1 MNDKEKRFANRFKK
15 ASLTSLLIDF
25 LETQR
30 SGLSDSLMT
39 NRRGC
44 SFYVEFKSVDNKVRS
59 ISCPLKGKFEKGQ
72 IAFLREKKTWGAPA
86 FVLAEIGGE
95 AYLLNPNFDL
105 EEMSNQEI
113 TASIASGF
121 KSGPVVAKGFP
132 AIITLLSVI
141 SVGRA

>member
-1 MNDKEKRFANRFKK
+1 MNDKESRFARRFKT
-15 ASLTSLLIDF
+15 ASQRSLLIDF

-44 SFYVEFKSVDNKVRS
+44 SFYVEFKSVDHKVRS
-59 ISCPLKGKFEKGQ
+59 LSCPLKGKFEKGQ
-72 IAFLREKKTWGAPA
+72 IAFLREKKSWGAPA

-105 EEMSNQEI
+105 EEMSNQDMA
-113 TASIASGF
+113 ASIESGF
-121 KSGPVVAKGFP
+121 TTGPIVAKGVP
-132 AIITLLSVI
+132 AIITILSIV
-141 SVGRA
+141 SVCK

>member
-1 MNDKEKRFANRFKK
+1 MNDRETKFARRFKASAQK
-15 ASLTSLLIDF
+15 ALLIDF

-39 NRRGC
+39 NRLGC
-44 SFYVEFKSVDNKVRS
+44 SFYVEFKSVDCKVRDM
-59 ISCPLKGKFEKGQ
+59 SCPLKGKFEKGQ

-105 EEMSNQEI
+105 EDMTNLDI
-113 TASIASGF
+113 VNSIDSWF
-121 KSGPVVAKGFP
+121 SSGPVVMYESK
-132 AIITLLSVI
+132 AIINFLS
-141 SVGRA
+141 SVSVDK

>member
-1 MNDKEKRFANRFKK
+1 MNDRETKFARRFKS
-15 ASLTSLLIDF
+15 ASQKTLLIDF

-44 SFYVEFKSVDNKVRS
+44 SFYVEFKSVDNKVRDM
-59 ISCPLKGKFEKGQ
+59 SCPLKGKFEKGQ

-105 EEMSNQEI
+105 EEMTNADMA
-113 TASIASGF
+113 ASIASGF
-121 KSGPVVAKGFP
+121 TSGPVVSRGTIG
-132 AIITLLSVI
+132 IITILSVV
-141 SVGRA
+141 SVNK